1 MLITVVIV
9 WVTSAE
15 VTQVISSLSPSHFK
29 LDFMAILIFH
39 VGTLYCKTLL
49 VCHIS
54 FDQGKYMHVL
64 IRFNLKQ
71 IGQTNIIAV
80 TLLQSNSLD

>member
-1 MLITVVIV
+1 MGWRYKGGLLMLITVVIV

-29 LDFMAILIFH
+29 LDFMAILIIH
-39 VGTLYCKTLL
+39 DGTLYCKTLL

-64 IRFNLKQ
+64 I
-71 IGQTNIIAV
+71 
-80 TLLQSNSLD
+80 